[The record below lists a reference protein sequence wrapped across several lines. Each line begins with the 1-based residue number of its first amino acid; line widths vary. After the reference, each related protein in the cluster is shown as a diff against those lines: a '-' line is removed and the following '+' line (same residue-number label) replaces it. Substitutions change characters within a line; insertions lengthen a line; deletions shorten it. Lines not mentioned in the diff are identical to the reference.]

1 MEVRDQEFEAG
12 LGSVRYCLKKKK
24 KLPIEVSISVTF
36 FFFKA
41 NYRAGEMTQWFR
53 ALGVQEMGSV
63 PNTRMA
69 VYNHL
74 YLTSVPGYPKSSAD
88 LCRHIC
94 DTYTCRKTP
103 LHIKIT

>member
-12 LGSVRYCLKKKK
+12 LGSVRYCLKKKI
-24 KLPIEVSISVTF
+24 LPIVSFHFSD

-41 NYRAGEMTQWFR
+41 NYRAGEMIQWFR

-63 PNTRMA
+63 PNTCIA

-74 YLTSVPGYPKSSAD
+74 YLTSVPGYPKSSAH
-88 LCRHIC
+88 LRRHIC